1 MKKSVFLL
9 VIIWFAVSSVSV
21 GQNMNGCDKSK
32 MKSKTEKCPL
42 AELNL
47 SEAQKTQVK
56 AIKDEFRAKD
66 SVLFAEF
73 KLKQKELRSAQQ
85 QSLSTVLTKEQLTML
100 DSMKPHHKA
109 KMEPGMMPF
118 RGGHQKAHKQAHK
131 QGGPGLEQAAGCENG
146 PCCKQVQDGMEGQ
159 HAPMMGMKN
168 HKGKQM
174 HRPFAENNKQMAA
187 PVNPEERIKM
197 KVEKMTK
204 ELNLSQEQAEK
215 ITQIHRKY
223 AKKEIERYQKFKKQQ
238 DAKLK
243 KQTSKQDEIKAVL
256 TSEQIKK
263 LDAMKEKQDQK
274 QTERSKPEMK

>member
-1 MKKSVFLL
+1 MKKSVFLFG
-9 VIIWFAVSSVSV
+9 IIWFAVSYAAIAQDVD
-21 GQNMNGCDKSK
+21 GCSKAK
-32 MKSKTEKCPL
+32 MKPKTEKCPL

-66 SVLFAEF
+66 SVLFADF
-73 KLKQKELRSAQQ
+73 RLKQQQLRSAQQ

-109 KMEPGMMPF
+109 EMEPGMMPF
-118 RGGHQKAHKQAHK
+118 KGGHQKAYKKAHK
-131 QGGPGLEQAAGCENG
+131 QGGPGLEQAAGCG
-146 PCCKQVQDGMEGQ
+146 DGSCCKQVQDGMKGQ

-168 HKGKQM
+168 HKGKHM

-197 KVEKMTK
+197 NVEKMTK

-223 AKKEIERYQKFKKQQ
+223 AKKEIERYQKYKKQQ

-263 LDAMKEKQDQK
+263 LDAMKEKQNQK
-274 QTERSKPEMK
+274 QAGMSKPEMK